1 MKNVILLLVSFA
13 FSLSIYA
20 KIENQPINVKVKG
33 KGKPIVLI
41 PGFTVPGDI
50 WNPLVKKLE
59 KGYEC
64 HIVTLAGFG
73 GKKTIEFPW
82 LPKINESL
90 KNYILKNDLQN
101 ATIIGHSLGGT
112 IATWLATQKDLKF
125 SEIILIDALPASG
138 ALMIPN
144 FNPEKLVYKNPYNNQ
159 QLAMDDVAFDQIA
172 TAISKGM
179 SLKESAQ
186 EKIKNWILKAD
197 RKTYV
202 YGYTDY
208 LKLDLR
214 EDLKNISIP
223 VTIIAASQPY
233 GEEMVKQTY
242 KNQYAKLK
250 DYNFIIAEDS
260 AHFIMLDKPDWFL
273 EQIQMIFIIKRMNTE
288 QEFTNIYNLYA
299 PKVHRLCL
307 GYASGN
313 NELANEWLQETFI
326 KVWKHKNSFKG
337 KSSIDH
343 LDL

>member
-1 MKNVILLLVSFA
+1 MKNFILLLVSFV

-20 KIENQPINVKVKG
+20 KNEGQPISVEVTG

-50 WNPLVKKLE
+50 WNPLVKELE
-59 KGYEC
+59 KNYEC

-73 GKKTIEFPW
+73 KKEPIEFPW
-82 LPKINESL
+82 LPKVNESL
-90 KNYILKNDLQN
+90 KNYILKNDLQD

-112 IATWLATQKDLKF
+112 IATWLAAQNDLKL
-125 SEIILIDALPASG
+125 SKIILIDALPASG
-138 ALMIPN
+138 ALMIPD
-144 FNPEKLVYKNPYNNQ
+144 FNPENLIYESPYNNQ
-159 QLAMDDVAFDQIA
+159 QLAMDDVTFEQ
-172 TAISKGM
+172 TASAMAKSM

-186 EKIKNWILKAD
+186 EKIKNWILESD

-214 EDLKNISIP
+214 ENLKNISIP

-242 KNQYAKLK
+242 KNQYANLK

-260 AHFIMLDKPDWFL
+260 AHFIMLDKPEWFL
-273 EQIQMIFIIKRMNTE
+273 KQMQTI
-288 QEFTNIYNLYA
+288 L
-299 PKVHRLCL
+299 
-307 GYASGN
+307 
-313 NELANEWLQETFI
+313 
-326 KVWKHKNSFKG
+326 
-337 KSSIDH
+337 SSK
-343 LDL
+343 